1 MASERTSHG
10 SNSCLSLTTLSS
22 VGRWVTWAFCSNLLS
37 SCTLMQGFGNALN
50 HSAFL
55 LPLARKNISLSL
67 THLLE
72 PEREMRPVAHMGRE
86 ALLYRA
92 PPLPE
97 DGIT

>member
-1 MASERTSHG
+1 MASERTSHS
-10 SNSCLSLTTLSS
+10 SNSCLGLTTLSS

-37 SCTLMQGFGNALN
+37 SCTLMQDFGNALN

-55 LPLARKNISLSL
+55 FPLARKNISLSL

-72 PEREMRPVAHMGRE
+72 REMSPVAHTGRQ
-86 ALLYRA
+86 A
-92 PPLPE
+92 PCTVLFPYE

>member
-1 MASERTSHG
+1 
-10 SNSCLSLTTLSS
+10 
-22 VGRWVTWAFCSNLLS
+22 
-37 SCTLMQGFGNALN
+37 MQGFGNTLN

-55 LPLARKNISLSL
+55 LPLARKNISLSF

-72 PEREMRPVAHMGRE
+72 PEGGMRPVGHMGRE

-97 DGIT
+97 DDTTSDPSSSEPHRQVCGLGSKAQLRPMEATILHSQTAAL